1 MRVVGIIQA
10 RMGSRRF
17 PGKMLALLH
26 GRPLIWHSVARMRQ
40 CVVLDHLM
48 LATSTAP
55 GDDILAAF
63 AESISVPVYRG
74 PEDNVLA
81 RFEGAAQ
88 ASQADVIVRI
98 NGDAPLVDPLLTD
111 KLVAALIAE
120 DADYAQA
127 PPGMPCFHDG
137 IDPMSRRILDRLV
150 AEVGEDPVAREHV
163 SGYLK
168 AHPSFGKCAFIEVD
182 HLLQFPSPRLSV
194 DVPADLAFFEQLYRK
209 FGAPPGH
216 LDLRAVAAGFAM
228 GAIKREGSWG

>member
-17 PGKMLALLH
+17 PGKMLAQLH
-26 GRPLIWHSVARMRQ
+26 GRPLIWHIIARMRQ

-48 LATSTAP
+48 LATSTDP

-63 AESISVPVYRG
+63 AEKLELPVFRG

-81 RFEGAAQ
+81 RFVGAAEV
-88 ASQADVIVRI
+88 SQADIVVRI

-111 KLVAALIAE
+111 KLVATLIAE
-120 DADYAQA
+120 DADYIQT
-127 PPGMPCFHDG
+127 PLGVPCFHDG
-137 IDPMSRRILDRLV
+137 IDAMSRRILDRL
-150 AEVGEDPVAREHV
+150 AQEVGEDPVAREHV
-163 SGYLK
+163 TGYLK
-168 AHPSFGKCAFIEVD
+168 IHPEFGKCALIEVD

-194 DVPADLAFFEQLYRK
+194 DVPADLAFFERLYEK

-228 GAIKREGSWG
+228 GAIKRDGSWG